1 MSIIVSNKT
10 AHKEDKVDDSDDIVL
25 GVRHLKTYFYPDD
38 GSVRKAVDDIS
49 FDVRR
54 GRVCCLIGESGS
66 GKSATAMSLI
76 NLIDRPGRIES
87 GEVLFEG
94 RDLLTL
100 DVKQMREVRGAD
112 IGLIFQEPM
121 HSLDPVFTVGDQL
134 VETILAHADVPRPEA
149 ETQAIAWLKRV
160 ELPNPELIMT
170 AYPHELSGGML
181 QRAMIAIAL
190 CCEPRLLI
198 ADEPTTA
205 LDVTVQ
211 AQILRLLVRLKN
223 EIGLS
228 VLFITHDLGVVAEIA
243 DDVLVMYDGHIVE
256 RNTVENIFD
265 HPKHPYTK
273 ALLLT
278 RPIIGQK
285 LKRLPTL
292 HEVMR
297 EVDDGEITQPQ
308 DWSTLAATV
317 EDDSIA
323 EVGERSRPGT
333 DDSCQTKEHQGQPI
347 LHVSHLKKYYE
358 RVRGF
363 GSRGNNV
370 KKAVD
375 DVSFDVYRG
384 ETVGLVGESGSGK
397 TTIGQTVLRLNAKT
411 DGEVLF
417 GGEDIFSLSNAKLAR
432 MRTRM
437 QYVFQDP
444 YSALNPRLKIG
455 SAIGEALLH
464 HKLATKRDVTD
475 KVVETLEL
483 CGMDSSCLNRYPHEF
498 SGGQRQRIVIARA
511 MALQPEFVVADEPVS
526 ALDVSIRAEIINLF
540 SELQH
545 TRDVSFLFISHDLS
559 VVEHICSSILVVHN
573 GRIVESGSVH
583 DVFDHPQDEY
593 TKSLLDSIP
602 TSHPKYRT
610 IA

>member
-1 MSIIVSNKT
+1 M
-10 AHKEDKVDDSDDIVL
+10 
-25 GVRHLKTYFYPDD
+25 
-38 GSVRKAVDDIS
+38 
-49 FDVRR
+49 
-54 GRVCCLIGESGS
+54 CCLIGESGS

-384 ETVGLVGESGSGK
+384 ESVGLVGESGSGK
-397 TTIGQTVLRLNAKT
+397 TPIGQTVLRLNAKT

-526 ALDVSIRAEIINLF
+526 ALDVSIQAEIINLF

>member
-1 MSIIVSNKT
+1 
-10 AHKEDKVDDSDDIVL
+10 
-25 GVRHLKTYFYPDD
+25 
-38 GSVRKAVDDIS
+38 
-49 FDVRR
+49 
-54 GRVCCLIGESGS
+54 
-66 GKSATAMSLI
+66 
-76 NLIDRPGRIES
+76 
-87 GEVLFEG
+87 
-94 RDLLTL
+94 
-100 DVKQMREVRGAD
+100 
-112 IGLIFQEPM
+112 
-121 HSLDPVFTVGDQL
+121 
-134 VETILAHADVPRPEA
+134 
-149 ETQAIAWLKRV
+149 
-160 ELPNPELIMT
+160 
-170 AYPHELSGGML
+170 ML

-397 TTIGQTVLRLNAKT
+397 TPIGQTVLRLNAKT

-526 ALDVSIRAEIINLF
+526 ALDVSIQAEIINLF